1 MLSATA
7 FLPSSPLL
15 LASVNKDHRSEI
27 KATEQA
33 LEHVA
38 DEWYA
43 KRVETV
49 MIITQSRFAY
59 EDTVSI
65 DVADPYTMN
74 LESLGDLS
82 PQAKYHPDFALID
95 SVQRTARN
103 EGLALTLSTESGLPF
118 GCAAPLA
125 TLARRIS
132 HMRIVPISP
141 GQTMNGKEL
150 YQTGV
155 ILKHA
160 IENSPKR
167 IGVLATGDVS
177 LAHLADIQIILE
189 EKSTAS
195 LLKIA
200 PELKNHSDDAAYR
213 PLAMLFG
220 ILDNTPARAEILS
233 VESPFDV
240 GYVVAT
246 FT

>member
-1 MLSATA
+1 MLSATG

-15 LASVNKDHRSEI
+15 LASVNKDHRSEVE
-27 KATEQA
+27 ATEQA

-59 EDTVSI
+59 EDSVSI

-74 LESLGDLS
+74 LASLGDLS

-95 SVQRTARN
+95 GVQRIARN
-103 EGLALTLSTESGLPF
+103 EGVAFTLSTEPGLPF
-118 GCAAPLA
+118 GCAAPLRA
-125 TLARRIS
+125 LTRRIP
-132 HMRIVPISP
+132 HLRIVPISP
-141 GQTMNGKEL
+141 GNTMDGKEL
-150 YQTGV
+150 YQTG
-155 ILKHA
+155 ILLKHA

-167 IGVLATGDVS
+167 IGVLAVGDVS
-177 LAHLADIQIILE
+177 LAHLANIQLILE

-195 LLKIA
+195 LINIA
-200 PELKNHSDDAAYR
+200 PELKDHNDDAAYR
-213 PLAMLFG
+213 PLTMLFG